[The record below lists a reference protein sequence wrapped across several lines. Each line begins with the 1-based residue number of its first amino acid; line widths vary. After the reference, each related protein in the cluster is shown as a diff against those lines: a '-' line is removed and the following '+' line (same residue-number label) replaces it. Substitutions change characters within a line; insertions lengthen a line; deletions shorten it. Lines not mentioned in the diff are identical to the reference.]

1 MSLIST
7 GTLIPRYKAQF
18 LEETEIQPTYYINS
32 FSLPKHPVITN
43 EDKSHFQMFTW
54 GLIPFWVKKQVDA
67 DKIRS
72 KTMNARAETLFEK
85 PSFRN
90 SIKFKRCLIPSD
102 GFFEWRYFLG
112 KNYPYFIRLRNKEI
126 FSFAGI
132 WDNWK
137 NPETSEIINT
147 FSIITCEPNDLL
159 RKIHNKKQRMPVIL
173 PKEKESIWLN
183 HDLTKEE
190 INNYLSPYPVEELE
204 AYTISRLITSKTQE
218 KNIEE
223 VIKPYN
229 YPELVGLD

>member
-7 GTLIPRYKAQF
+7 GTLLSRYNAQF
-18 LEETEIQPTYYINS
+18 IEEIEIQPTYYLNS
-32 FSLPKHPVITN
+32 FSLPIHPVITN

-54 GLIPFWVKKQVDA
+54 GLIPFWVKKQEFA
-67 DKIRS
+67 DKIRTQ
-72 KTMNARAETLFEK
+72 TMNARAETLFEK

-90 SIKFKRCLIPSD
+90 SIKVKRCLIPSD

-112 KNYPYFIRLRNKEI
+112 KNYPYFIRLKNKEI

-137 NPETSEIINT
+137 NPETSQIINT

-173 PKEKESIWLN
+173 FKDKESDWLSN
-183 HDLTKEE
+183 DLTKEE
-190 INNYLSPYPVEELE
+190 INSYLSPYPEEELE

-218 KNIEE
+218 KNVEE